1 MASLHNQRRLQDLKT
16 LLDEQYD
23 KLAFFELEPGRTASP
38 AQKFELTKN
47 IADIK
52 AKIRSYE
59 EEHAELKAVG
69 ISPSPKQHAERKPM
83 DRNQIIAT
91 LNRITPNQLS
101 QIIFTV
107 GMPQAEQPGSAAQ
120 HGDRVF
126 ALLQWAK
133 SMNGCGLER
142 IAKELE
148 AITNPQ

>member
-1 MASLHNQRRLQDLKT
+1 MASPVNQQRLQDLEK
-16 LLDEQYD
+16 LLAEQYD
-23 KLAFFELEPGRTASP
+23 KLAFFELGLGRTASP

-52 AKIRSYE
+52 AKIHSYE
-59 EEHAELKAVG
+59 KEHAELKAEG
-69 ISPSPKQHAERKPM
+69 GSPSPKQPAERKPM

-91 LNRITPNQLS
+91 LNGITPNQLS

-107 GMPQAEQPGSAAQ
+107 RMPQAEQPGSAAQ

-126 ALLQWAK
+126 ALLQWAE
-133 SMNGCGLER
+133 SLLGCGLEK
-142 IAKELE
+142 IARELE